1 MDFSRF
7 SVDASLLEGAA
18 ASDPYRSVFYERLL
32 AELFEKKE
40 NLFVKTDIEQDR
52 AAIVAFPLMH
62 WAFARRGKGLPASK
76 ALYLCAEEEAARSA
90 FEASRAMLASTQ
102 AGPELCLL
110 NKAAPVSAQEASGE
124 QGNPDLEGKTACEG
138 EPGSAD
144 CVFASVEAF
153 VETYGQDSLAPRE
166 FGFIIADQ
174 AELLAEKPGEL
185 LRSVQGRLLPSW
197 ERRGL
202 VIANK
207 HTPRAKNFAWDFAD
221 NPKEIKLAA
230 ALGFGGSIAFKS
242 LEIKEADKIR
252 FVLNLQKSPE
262 GGQLCVFCN
271 LKSTAAELAARLA
284 MNSVPADYIG
294 GNLNPDRK
302 RQIVEKALTS
312 KDAFVLILTDEGAKG
327 AEKPGFPRLV
337 NYDMPLEPELYFDR
351 LAYIDRDDESA
362 MLYNLICDRYVYGV
376 PAIERMIQKSLSAQP
391 LDPSLALPEDASAG
405 KEIPLPERRFDR
417 RDRRGG
423 RDDRHRHSDRDG
435 VADRRG
441 DRRDDRHDDRRGGR
455 RDARG
460 GEGGDARQVEGPAV
474 RRADERSAENRNADS
489 GSAAPRDPY
498 AMSMEERLALYKK
511 RYGKAMSPDSSGP
524 AAPARGAALPRP
536 ETPPEK
542 PAENPQN
549 PGGILGRLQNLFGTR
564 KE

>member
-7 SVDASLLEGAA
+7 SVDAALLEGAA
-18 ASDPYRSVFYERLL
+18 ASDTYRAVFYERLL

-40 NLFVKTDIEQDR
+40 NLFVKTDVEQDR
-52 AAIVAFPLMH
+52 ATIVAFPLMH
-62 WAFARRGKGLPASK
+62 WAFSRRGKGMPASK
-76 ALYLCAEEEAARSA
+76 ALYLCAEELAARSA
-90 FEASRAMLASTQ
+90 FEASRAMLASVQ
-102 AGPELCLL
+102 AGPKLCLL
-110 NKAAPVSAQEASGE
+110 DKSGSVPAS
-124 QGNPDLEGKTACEG
+124 EG
-138 EPGSAD
+138 ELGSAD
-144 CVFASVEAF
+144 CVFATLEAF
-153 VETYGQDSLAPRE
+153 GDTFREDSLTPRE

-230 ALGFGGSIAFKS
+230 ALGFGGSIASKS

-252 FVLNLQKSPE
+252 FILNLQKNPE
-262 GGQLCVFCN
+262 EGPLCVFCN
-271 LKSTAAELAARLA
+271 LKSTAAELAARLT

-312 KDAFVLILTDEGAKG
+312 KGAFVLILTDEGAKG

-351 LAYIDRDDESA
+351 LAFIDRDNESA

-391 LDPSLALPEDASAG
+391 LDQSMTLPEDASAG

-423 RDDRHRHSDRDG
+423 RDERSRRPDRADGADRHG
-435 VADRRG
+435 DRRG
-441 DRRDDRHDDRRGGR
+441 
-455 RDARG
+455 
-460 GEGGDARQVEGPAV
+460 
-474 RRADERSAENRNADS
+474 ADS
-489 GSAAPRDPY
+489 GSAEPRDPY
-498 AMSMEERLALYKK
+498 AMSMEERLAVYKK
-511 RYGKAMSPDSSGP
+511 RYGKALSSNASGSGP
-524 AAPARGAALPRP
+524 SSRGSARAPSEHPM
-536 ETPPEK
+536 ETP
-542 PAENPQN
+542 ADNPQN
-549 PGGILGRLQNLFGTR
+549 PGGILGKLQNLFGTR